1 MAKLTPWIRA
11 AFVAG
16 LGLYLLGVLLQT
28 TLAGWALFAS
38 PGEDFEPHRLM
49 GYLVHLGGIG
59 VVPLGLLSRP
69 GRPLLWWIIGF
80 GVVVFFQPLLPVLRV
95 DMPYVA
101 ALHPV
106 MAIVAFWL
114 GWRIWSETSGWLTKF
129 GQAES

>member
-16 LGLYLLGVLLQT
+16 LGLYLLGVLLQA

-59 VVPLGLLSRP
+59 VALLGLLSRP
-69 GRPLLWWIIGF
+69 GRPLLWWILAF
-80 GVVVFFQPLLPVLRV
+80 GVVAFIQPLLPILRTDV
-95 DMPYVA
+95 PYAA
-101 ALHPV
+101 ALHP
-106 MAIVAFWL
+106 MLAIVTFWL
-114 GWRIWSETSGWLTKF
+114 GLRIWGETSGWLRNF
-129 GQAES
+129 GRAEG